1 MCGRYSISVP
11 PQAIQKLFELED
23 VPDMPARYNVAPSQ
37 DVPVVREGPKGREL
51 VFLRWGLIPF
61 WSKDP
66 KQGPTPINARADTAP
81 EKPAF
86 RGAFKSHRCL
96 LPADGFFEWK
106 PASGGGKKQPV
117 YFRMADDSPFAFAG
131 LWDRWEGPDGQVIQS
146 CTLLT
151 TEPNELVATV
161 HDRMPVILPADAY
174 GLWLDPTV
182 KDPHAVQPLLRPY
195 PAEAMKAYAVST
207 RVNSP
212 RDDDPSL
219 IEPAEPPAAPAQLKL
234 F

>member
-1 MCGRYSISVP
+1 MCGRYTITVP
-11 PQAIQKLFELED
+11 TRSLLTLFDLPEVPELL
-23 VPDMPARYNVAPSQ
+23 PRYNVAPTQ
-37 DVPVVREGPKGREL
+37 EVPVVRTLGGRREL
-51 VFLRWGLIPF
+51 TLLRWGLIPF

-86 RGAFKSHRCL
+86 RTAFRRHRCL

-106 PASGGGKKQPV
+106 KEGTKKQPV
-117 YFRMADDSPFAFAG
+117 YFRMRDDRPFAFAG
-131 LWDRWEGPDGQVIQS
+131 LWDRWESPDGAIIQS
-146 CTLLT
+146 CTILT

-161 HDRMPVILPADAY
+161 HDRMPAIVPPEAY
-174 GLWLDPTV
+174 DLWLDPAV
-182 KDPHAVQPLLRPY
+182 HDPARVQPLLGPY
-195 PAEAMKAYAVST
+195 PADAMKAYPVSA

-212 RDDDPSL
+212 RDDDPGL
-219 IEPAEPPAAPAQLKL
+219 IEPLEGTRQLKL